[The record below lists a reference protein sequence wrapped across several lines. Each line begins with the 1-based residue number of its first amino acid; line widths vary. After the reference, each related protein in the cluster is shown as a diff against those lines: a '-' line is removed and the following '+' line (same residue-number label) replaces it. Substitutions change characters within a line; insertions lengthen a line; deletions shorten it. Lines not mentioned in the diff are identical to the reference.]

1 MMIEEARKDHK
12 FTLRES
18 SKEEALN
25 FYKKNSE
32 SVDVKRQVFKLIAKK
47 DKNCIFL
54 CAGSFYLAGEV
65 LNLN

>member
-25 FYKKNSE
+25 FYKKNSNQYKIE
-32 SVDVKRQVFKLIAKK
+32 LIKW
-47 DKNCIFL
+47 
-54 CAGSFYLAGEV
+54 SS
-65 LNLN
+65 